1 MNKDRLNWLMEL
13 TKVISDNWEAN
24 TCDDHIEIYDGDRLL
39 VCWLPVVTKDTIYNA
54 EFICL
59 AREMMEQLLEEKK

>member
-1 MNKDRLNWLMEL
+1 MNNDRLRWLKEL
-13 TKVISDNWEAN
+13 TKVISDDWQATSYN
-24 TCDDHIEIYDGDRLL
+24 DHIEIYDTDGLL

-59 AREMMEQLLEEKK
+59 SREMMEELLEEKK